1 MPLQPKVTR
10 PEDLNRMVSYM
21 GLMAQ
26 SDSAPVD
33 ITPPMGDLRTAE
45 WFGEYVARTTL
56 RLR

>member
-1 MPLQPKVTR
+1 MG
-10 PEDLNRMVSYM
+10 SYM